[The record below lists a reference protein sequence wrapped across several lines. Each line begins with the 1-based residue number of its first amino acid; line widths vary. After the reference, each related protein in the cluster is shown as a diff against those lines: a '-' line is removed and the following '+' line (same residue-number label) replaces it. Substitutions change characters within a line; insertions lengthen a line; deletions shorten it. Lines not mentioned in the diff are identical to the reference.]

1 MKVKTGNSKILI
13 EVEEKMQR
21 KWQVKIM
28 KFPTIIVNLKAY
40 PHSLGKKSVK
50 ISEDIAEVGEEKD
63 IGVGVS
69 PQYADLY
76 RVTSQVDVPAYSQHV
91 DSLKPGQGTG
101 SLLPE
106 AAKKAG
112 VEGSLVN
119 HSEKR
124 LELDEIERIVDR
136 LRELGLTSVVC
147 AEDVETAG
155 KVAKFSPDIVA
166 VEPPELIGTGRSVS
180 QVKPEV
186 IEETVEEVQ
195 GVNPEVDVL
204 CGAGVSTGEDVKIAL
219 ELGAKGILIASA
231 VVKADD
237 PKKAMRDLADG
248 ALEADF

>member
-1 MKVKTGNSKILI
+1 
-13 EVEEKMQR
+13 
-21 KWQVKIM
+21 M

-50 ISEDIAEVGEEKD
+50 VSKDIAEAGEEKD
-63 IGVGVS
+63 VGVGVS

-76 RVTSQVDVPAYSQHV
+76 RVTSQVDVPVYSQHV
-91 DSLKPGQGTG
+91 DPLEPGRGTG

-112 VEGSLVN
+112 VKGSLVN

-124 LELDEIERIVDR
+124 LELDRIEKIVDR
-136 LRELGLTSVVC
+136 LDELGLTSIVC
-147 AEDVETAG
+147 AEDVENAG
-155 KVAKFSPDIVA
+155 EVAEFSPDIVA

-186 IEETVEEVQ
+186 IKDTVEEVHS
-195 GVNPEVDVL
+195 VDPDVDVL
-204 CGAGVSTGEDVKIAL
+204 CGAGVSTAEDVKIAL

-237 PKKAMRDLADG
+237 PKEAMFGLADG
-248 ALEADF
+248 ALEADI